1 MEETDVKEKRED
13 KEIKRLNK
21 IALLSSAGISLLA
34 LAAITGLHFALY
46 RGMIPATR
54 ESVFSLFFVSVIVI
68 ALLLIAEVRVILRFN
83 KRSLSIKEAERER
96 DIAKQA
102 NQAKSNFLA
111 NMSHEIRTP
120 INSILGMNEMIFR
133 ETREEHIRD
142 YSRRRRAQA
151 FCL

>member
-142 YSRRRRAQA
+142 YSR
-151 FCL
+151 